1 MNRTTIRRWS
11 LRLLLVLSC
20 FAVFIFVVVV
30 PLLGS
35 LLITNSRFQF
45 RERGPKTPVAVGLA
59 VTPVEFVS
67 QDGISLRGWWNV
79 GNASKPAII
88 FVHGLNRS
96 RLEMLERAADA
107 NRRGYGVLLFDLRNH
122 GESGRAYTT
131 IGIFESRDVC
141 AASQFVEKQA
151 TGRAQVVWGVSMGAS
166 SAILAA
172 KKCPGFS
179 AIISDSSFLSF
190 RDTIAHHLNLL
201 FRLPAFPIANLIVA
215 ITSYRVGFNPEDGD
229 VEAAVRS
236 LNTPI
241 LFIAGG
247 ADRRMPPA
255 LADRMFQAAR
265 SPLKQL
271 LVIPHAGHGEAY
283 ATDRI
288 TYLNSVYGFLGSVRY
303 NACSACPTTRSAS
316 PTRSASAVARSPK
329 KGRTI
334 NGGS

>member
-1 MNRTTIRRWS
+1 MNRATIRRWS
-11 LRLLLVLSC
+11 VRLMLIFSCVVIVIFLLVL
-20 FAVFIFVVVV
+20 

-45 RERGPKTPVAVGLA
+45 RERGPKTPDAVGLSVTA
-59 VTPVEFVS
+59 VNFYS
-67 QDGISLRGWWNV
+67 QDGIPLRGWWNA
-79 GNASKPAII
+79 GDASKPAII

-107 NRRGYGVLLFDLRNH
+107 NHRGYGVLLFDLRNH

-141 AASQFVEKQA
+141 AASQFVKNQA
-151 TGRAQVVWGVSMGAS
+151 AGREQIVWGVSMGAS

-179 AIISDSSFLSF
+179 AIVSDSSFLSF
-190 RDTIAHHLNLL
+190 RETIAHHLNLL
-201 FRLPAFPIANLIVA
+201 FRLPAFPIADLIVA
-215 ITSYRVGFNPEDGD
+215 ITSYRVGLNPEDGD

-247 ADRRMPPA
+247 ADRRMPPD
-255 LADRMFQAAR
+255 LADRMFQEAR
-265 SPLKQL
+265 SPSKKL
-271 LVIPHAGHGEAY
+271 LVIPHAGHGEAF
-283 ATDRI
+283 AADRA
-288 TYLNSVYGFLGSVRY
+288 TYLNSVYSFLDRLRY
-303 NACSACPTTRSAS
+303 NACSSCPT
-316 PTRSASAVARSPK
+316 
-329 KGRTI
+329 
-334 NGGS
+334 GGS